1 MSESTATT
9 ILSRRLPAKRAFIT
23 GAASGLGRATA
34 LELARSGWRLGL
46 LDRSRE
52 RLDEAERE
60 LRAAGA
66 ETRAYAGDVADEPFV
81 SASVRDFASYA
92 GGLDLMMNNAGVAVA
107 GPLEE
112 TPTEDWRW
120 IVDINLLG
128 VAWGCRAAL
137 PLMRAQRSGLVLNV
151 ASAAGFASA
160 PQMASYNATKSAVIA
175 ISETL
180 AAELDGTG
188 IQVSVAMPGFFSTH
202 LLDTMRAPA
211 GAAGTARRLMDSSSH
226 DATAAARALL
236 QAAADGKLHIVW
248 PKEYRLAWRLKRLF
262 PAWFVRR
269 VAKLRGAEP
278 AQASP
283 PPG

>member
-137 PLMRAQRSGLVLNV
+137 PLMRAQRSGLLLNV